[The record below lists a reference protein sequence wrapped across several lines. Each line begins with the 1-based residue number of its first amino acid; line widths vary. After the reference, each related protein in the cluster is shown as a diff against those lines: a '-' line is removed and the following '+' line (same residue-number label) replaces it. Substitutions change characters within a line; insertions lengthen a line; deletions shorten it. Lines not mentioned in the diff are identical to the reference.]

1 MTSALPATMH
11 AWRKHRGIDEP
22 IWEEVP
28 VPSVPATGFLCKM
41 LAAGVCHS
49 DEAILV
55 DRSPRRPWFQDKFTL
70 GHEGCGE
77 IIAIG
82 EKVTDKSFKVVCQKP
97 HIYHPSP
104 SSSSSKLTPSKGD
117 IIAMI
122 AGPGC
127 GHESCHECSH
137 SLPQL
142 CATGHHSGIGQD
154 GYFAPYASIDQRGAA
169 LVPNTITPGIAAAAT
184 DAVLTAYHAV
194 VRRAQVQP
202 HETVFI
208 FGLGG
213 LGFNGMQVCRAIGA
227 RVIVSDVRE
236 ERLHAA
242 KEFGVQDV
250 VPVGKDIREFV
261 KERGLEGKIDTTIDF
276 VGVEQTFADAQAI
289 VRAAG
294 KLVCVGTLAAENTIQ
309 MKTCVRNRL
318 SILFS
323 YGGNIEDLKEALD
336 LIAQGKLKPQ
346 VESGRLEDFPKWLKD
361 LCDGKVKG
369 RVALTCEHLS

>member
-1 MTSALPATMH
+1 MASALPTTVH
-11 AWRKHRGIDEP
+11 AWRKHRGIDEA

-28 VPSVPATGFLCKM
+28 VPSVPPTGFLCKM

-49 DEAILV
+49 DEAMIV
-55 DRSPRRPWFQDKFTL
+55 DRSPRRPWFQEKFTL

-82 EKVTDKSFKVVCQKP
+82 EKVTDTSFKVVYLPQ
-97 HIYHPSP
+97 Y
-104 SSSSSKLTPSKGD
+104 TPLYLPRELNPLQGD
-117 IIAMI
+117 TIAMI
-122 AGPGC
+122 GVPGC
-127 GHESCHECSH
+127 GGNDCPECSR

-154 GYFAPYASIDQRGAA
+154 GFFAPYASIDQRGAA
-169 LVPNTITPGIAAAAT
+169 LVPKSIPPAIAAVAT

-194 VRRAQVQP
+194 VRRAEVKP

-213 LGFNGMQVCRAIGA
+213 LGFNGMQVCKAIGA

-242 KEFGVQDV
+242 REFGVDV
-250 VPVGKDIREFV
+250 VPVGKDIQEFV
-261 KERGLEGKIDTTIDF
+261 REKGLEGKIDTTIDF
-276 VGVEQTFADAQAI
+276 VGVPQTFGDAQAI

-294 KLVCVGTLAAENTIQ
+294 KMVCVGTLAAENTIQ
-309 MKTCVRNRL
+309 MKTGIRKRL
-318 SILFS
+318 SIIFS
-323 YGGNIEDLKEALD
+323 YGGQIEDLREALD
-336 LIAQGKLKPQ
+336 LIAKGDLKPQ
-346 VESGRLEDFPKWLKD
+346 VETGKLEDFPKWLKD
-361 LCDGKVKG
+361 LCDGKVKA
-369 RVALTCEHLS
+369 RVALTCEHLTQ